1 MVQYAV
7 SRIDSKYDTK
17 KSTAI
22 RPADWS
28 ILQVV
33 QRLGTVPQHRLA
45 EQIGRGRSTING
57 AVQRLVA
64 AGWLARVG
72 QEAGGRGRPAILL
85 AVNRDAGCFAGVD
98 IAGGE
103 IHCALLAADGKL
115 LDHVSTRVGRDR
127 LPAVVVEQVD
137 LTLRGVLS
145 RAGAGPERL
154 LGLWAGVA
162 GAVDENG
169 MVVSCASLRWRN
181 VPLRDLLAER
191 LGCDVLVQGGSTTMN
206 AAAEA
211 LMGAG
216 RDAESVLYYHAGR
229 GIGAR
234 LVLAGRP
241 LAGTTQ
247 RAGEFG
253 HVVVE
258 PGGARCACGN
268 RGCLEA
274 VASGPAI
281 AAALARLPRRQLG
294 DPLRQMLTQTG
305 NRNPETLVRAA
316 FKQRTARGNPL
327 AELLARVTRHLAMG
341 AAMAVAAYD
350 PQVLVLGGYLFAD
363 NPPLRRGV
371 QRALRSMVLDWDA
384 RRVSVVQAE
393 VLTQDRA
400 VGGAAE
406 VCQRFWSNPRGVV
419 TVQA

>member
-1 MVQYAV
+1 MNAATV
-7 SRIDSKYDTK
+7 
-17 KSTAI
+17 

-33 QRLGTVPQHRLA
+33 QRLGAVPQHKLA
-45 EQIGRGRSTING
+45 EHVGRRRSTING

-64 AGWLARVG
+64 AGWLSRVG
-72 QEAGGRGRPAILL
+72 QAGGGRGRPAILL
-85 AVNRDAGCFAGVD
+85 AVNRSAGCFAGID
-98 IAGGE
+98 IAAGE
-103 IHCALLAADGKL
+103 IHCAVLAADGKL
-115 LDHVSTRVGRDR
+115 LDHVSARLGRDR
-127 LPAVVVEQVD
+127 APAAVTDQID
-137 LTLRGVLS
+137 LNLRGVLS
-145 RAGAGPERL
+145 RVGLAPEDL
-154 LGLWAGVA
+154 LGIWAGVA

-169 MVVSCASLRWRN
+169 VVVSCASLRWHS
-181 VPLRDLLAER
+181 VPFRAMLAER
-191 LGCDVLVQGGSTTMN
+191 YGCDVLVQGGSTTMN

-234 LVLAGRP
+234 LVQGGRP
-241 LAGTTQ
+241 LAGATQ

-258 PGGARCACGN
+258 PGGTRCACGN

-274 VASGPAI
+274 MASGPAI
-281 AAALARLPRRQLG
+281 AAAVARLPRRQL
-294 DPLRQMLTQTG
+294 DETLRQALAQSG
-305 NRNPETLVRAA
+305 PKNPQPLVQAA
-316 FKQRTARGNPL
+316 FKHRPTGRGNPL
-327 AELLARVTRHLAMG
+327 AELLGRVTHYLAMG

-350 PQVLVLGGYLFAD
+350 PEVLVLGGYLFAD
-363 NPPLRRGV
+363 NPTLRRGV
-371 QRALRSMVLDWDA
+371 QRLLRSMVLDWEA
-384 RRVSVVQAE
+384 RRVKVVQAE

-419 TVQA
+419 AVQA